1 MFTLTLKS
9 ANIPEKDIA
18 RIKKTVG
25 RILEHR
31 GCALC
36 DGGYSVT
43 LDLVPR
49 GVGEAENKKDRY
61 SIIEDGKGGALV
73 TASDLCTVYAAL
85 GRFFMSGS
93 FDFRGGFVPPTLP
106 IEHEQKSSV
115 RGMYL
120 ASHFYNFWHVAPME
134 DVMPFIEDLA
144 LWGCNT
150 LMLCLAPQHYR
161 SFKSPEAI
169 EMADRLKKIFACAA
183 EFGIAPALILFSNTG
198 FLDRSEDI
206 AAPWDMRGE
215 YITANYAEL
224 HKEICPNLPGGM
236 EEIRRC
242 HREFFELFSDVPVK
256 YFAYWAYDEGG
267 CTCDVCSRWS
277 ENGFIKVY
285 EESVKPLLSE
295 YFPDAKLILSTWH
308 FDRHLRD
315 EGKRLYEKISSGKYP
330 WAEYVMAVYGDGQF
344 MPLTAEHGA
353 PGGRPVIDFPEISMW
368 GGKPWGGYG
377 ANPLTMRLDNFFSSV
392 GDVLDGGFPYS
403 EGFWENINEF
413 CCMSHYS
420 GTHADTADAVRDYV
434 RFYFGI
440 SDTEPLLRAVEL
452 LEITLWRKVET
463 MPDGRLRVTP
473 HFPAAVREAYRLVT
487 EADAVMTDAAKQDP
501 RWRIIYLRAVIDYE
515 LYTHD
520 FIPMNS
526 VTAQKCFRE
535 LWALYHAYDIRIQPA
550 VCPPLGR

>member
-353 PGGRPVIDFPEISMW
+353 PGGRPVIDFPEISMS

-403 EGFWENINEF
+403 EGF
-413 CCMSHYS
+413 
-420 GTHADTADAVRDYV
+420 
-434 RFYFGI
+434 
-440 SDTEPLLRAVEL
+440 
-452 LEITLWRKVET
+452 
-463 MPDGRLRVTP
+463 
-473 HFPAAVREAYRLVT
+473 
-487 EADAVMTDAAKQDP
+487 
-501 RWRIIYLRAVIDYE
+501 
-515 LYTHD
+515 
-520 FIPMNS
+520 
-526 VTAQKCFRE
+526 
-535 LWALYHAYDIRIQPA
+535 
-550 VCPPLGR
+550 